1 MHGRVLMN
9 GETSKL
15 QKIITIAAILDILG
29 LISIIISLIKFTPI
43 TLIISVTFGG
53 ILVFIAILL
62 YIFVV
67 IQDLR
72 MRKVL

>member
-1 MHGRVLMN
+1 MN

>member
-1 MHGRVLMN
+1 MN

-15 QKIITIAAILDILG
+15 QKIITVAAILAILG

-43 TLIISVTFGG
+43 TLLVAVIFGG
-53 ILVFIAILL
+53 TLIFIAILL
-62 YIFVV
+62 YILAV

-72 MRKVL
+72 MRKIL